1 MPIEQFI
8 NAAKLTGAHDFILEL
23 QEAYDTI
30 IGERGASLSGGRD
43 QRIDLKRRESRL

>member
-23 QEAYDTI
+23 QKPTI
-30 IGERGASLSGGRD
+30 PSSASAARVFQAGGIGASLWTE
-43 QRIDLKRRESRL
+43 LW